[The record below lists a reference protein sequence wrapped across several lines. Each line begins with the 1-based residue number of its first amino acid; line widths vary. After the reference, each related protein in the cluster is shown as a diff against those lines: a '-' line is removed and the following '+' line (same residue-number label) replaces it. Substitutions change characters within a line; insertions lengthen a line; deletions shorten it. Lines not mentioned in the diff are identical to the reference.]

1 MESVMHFFVKF
12 NLNKLKIN
20 QTVIQHFSYKIAFYG
35 TLESIRDLAG
45 KLIFRFRHSYVIL
58 EK

>member
-1 MESVMHFFVKF
+1 
-12 NLNKLKIN
+12 LKIERPKKLHKIDQLLFHQKN
-20 QTVIQHFSYKIAFYG
+20 QKNQLSVAFYG